1 MGYHWVTMKQ
11 APSASWIDRFAAH
24 PLLISGLI
32 FAVALALRF
41 LALDR
46 YVTPDEL
53 IWVYRSVLFR
63 EAVGSGRWAD
73 TLVAGHPGVITTW
86 LGTAALSL
94 QLALQPG
101 DQAVYTW
108 ITQLAYLTPDN
119 MAAFRQLYVFL
130 DSSRTAVAIVNSLG
144 VVAVFWLVRELLDS
158 RVALAAAFILA
169 IDPFVS
175 GLSGLFHVDG
185 LLMTWSIISLLTLAL
200 GVGLGHKTQDSRL
213 RAIWLIL
220 SGVTAALAVLSKSP
234 GLMLLPVT
242 ALAILSLLWRENSGS
257 SGRRFVMIIGY
268 GTVWLSSFAVI
279 LLLLYPALWLAPLRV
294 FSAAG
299 GNASRH
305 VAEALRPTF
314 FMGDVA
320 FDHGPIFYP
329 VALLWRLSPLI
340 VGGLILLIVFL
351 IQRRSFRER
360 EMRVVVLLALWALLF
375 LIGITFAAKK
385 FDRYLLPVIPALAI
399 IAAVALAGRR
409 SEESRL
415 LKTIILLLAV
425 AHMAMLTVSIPYLLS
440 AYNPLVGGP
449 YTAQYVLPLGWGESV
464 SAGGMWLA
472 TTSDAAEQTAL
483 SGIAPSLAPF
493 FPGTTLFTE
502 TAGRQEANHI
512 ILTANSRQVNSQLVA
527 QADAEL
533 ELSHTVRYGLLPQ
546 GWIYNNLD
554 AQPVSIEP
562 EVLAEPVSFGGQVQ
576 LLAQDLRANQID
588 NEVLFT
594 ARWRKE
600 QVDPLLIV
608 KIQLQDKAGIVWQ
621 ELETELLNDVY
632 FYPQHWQPEETPDVT
647 YRLAL
652 PPAMPPG
659 SYTVQLSL
667 IDQKTKGQLPIVSSA
682 ERSGAV
688 VYDAGTVELELPLE
702 VVDPGLLE
710 MIPIAE
716 AAWLDGDLRLLGIVE
731 AMADVQAGGEVQVEL
746 LWQVEGQLPA
756 GLQLALQLNGS
767 EPMIFPLSNFDT
779 DKWTPGAVLRQ
790 KYAYHVPGDMVSGDY
805 GLSLA
810 PLESNGEIVTDTF
823 VPVGKIHV
831 EAVDRLFSL
840 PPSIAVPLEIRF
852 EPGINLRG
860 VSPEEIGAVPGET
873 VALILYWQTEVE
885 TEEPLTA
892 FIHLL
897 DENGSIVAQVDRWPG
912 GVPSNLWSQNQV
924 IIDEYRLTLPSDIAP
939 GDYQIA
945 TGLYTAGDGKRLPAF
960 DSSQE
965 RIAGDL
971 FLLPLTVSITK

>member
-1 MGYHWVTMKQ
+1 MKQ

-32 FAVALALRF
+32 FVVALALRF

-63 EAVGSGRWAD
+63 EAIGSGKWAD

-86 LGTAALSL
+86 LGMAALSL
-94 QLALQPG
+94 QLALQPA

-108 ITQLAYLTPDN
+108 ITKLAYLTPDN

-130 DSSRTAVAIVNSLG
+130 DSSRTAVAIINSSG

-200 GVGLGHKTQDSRL
+200 GVGLGHKAQDNR
-213 RAIWLIL
+213 RRVIWLIL

-242 ALAILSLLWRENSGS
+242 ALAILSLLWREHSGLS
-257 SGRRFVMIIGY
+257 SRRFVRIIGY
-268 GTVWLSSFAVI
+268 GTVWLSSFVLI
-279 LLLLYPALWLAPLRV
+279 LLLLYPALWSAPLRV
-294 FSAAG
+294 FSTAG

-320 FDHGPIFYP
+320 FNHGPIFYP

-351 IQRRSFRER
+351 IQRRSFRVR

-415 LKTIILLLAV
+415 LKGIILLLAV
-425 AHMAMLTVSIPYLLS
+425 AHMVMLTVSIPYLLS

-493 FPGTTLFTE
+493 FPGTTLFAE
-502 TAGRQEANHI
+502 TAGRQGADYI
-512 ILTANSRQVNSQLVA
+512 ILTANSRQANSQLVA

-546 GWIYNNLD
+546 GWIYNNPD
-554 AQPVSIEP
+554 AQ
-562 EVLAEPVSFGGQVQ
+562 PVSFGGQVQ

-588 NEVLFT
+588 NDVLFT
-594 ARWRKE
+594 ARWRRE

-608 KIQLQDKAGIVWQ
+608 KIQLRDRVGIIWQ

-632 FYPQHWQPEETPDVT
+632 FYPQHWQAGETPDVS

-667 IDQKTKGQLPIVSSA
+667 IDQKTKGQLPIVSLA

-702 VVDPGLLE
+702 VVDLGLLE
-710 MIPIAE
+710 MIPVAE

-746 LWQVEGQLPA
+746 LWQVEEQLPA

-779 DKWTPGAVLRQ
+779 DNWTPGAVLRQ

-805 GLSLA
+805 ELSLA
-810 PLESNGEIVTDTF
+810 PLESNGEIVSDTF
-823 VPVGKIHV
+823 VPVGEIHV
-831 EAVDRLFSL
+831 EAIDRLFSL
-840 PPSIAVPLEIRF
+840 PSTIAVPLEIRF

-860 VSPEEIGAVPGET
+860 VSPEEIRAVPGET
-873 VALILYWQTEVE
+873 VSLILYWQTEVE
-885 TEEPLTA
+885 TEELLA
-892 FIHLL
+892 VFVHLL
-897 DENGSIVAQVDRWPG
+897 DADGSIVAQDDRWPG

-945 TGLYTAGDGKRLPAF
+945 TGLYSAGDGKRLPAF